1 MDKFITC
8 VSSGKY
14 DILVIKGKPDA
25 ETLAKGWIALKSAY
39 LQLVADAE
47 TAVEL
52 ETSIELSNFKLK
64 KQAVESLLYVL
75 QLGYDEDI
83 IAELRTE
90 GYDYPFTADSWQEDA
105 GKVQAELNSE
115 YMHYKLLSGE
125 DDEMEEKPASA
136 TPQDVKD
143 GYYRTIRL
151 LQKETGLCA
160 GTGAIEAAKRMTVYD
175 FGISLKDYRAQLRR
189 INDKNTSYGD
199 S

>member
-1 MDKFITC
+1 MDRFIAC
-8 VSSGKY
+8 ASSAQYGV
-14 DILVIKGKPDA
+14 LVLKGKPDA
-25 ETLAKGWIALKSAY
+25 ETLAKGWITIKSAY
-39 LQLVADAE
+39 LQLMADAE

-75 QLGYDEDI
+75 QLGHDEDI

-125 DDEMEEKPASA
+125 EDEMEEKPASA
-136 TPQDVKD
+136 TPQDVKGRLLPYHTPVAERNRAVCRYRGYRSRQTHD
-143 GYYRTIRL
+143 GVRFWHITERLPRTIA
-151 LQKETGLCA
+151 QN
-160 GTGAIEAAKRMTVYD
+160 KR
-175 FGISLKDYRAQLRR
+175 
-189 INDKNTSYGD
+189 
-199 S
+199 